1 MHDHEKVVFEGPVKI
16 EDRAQAM
23 KGQIVLKERFAV
35 LCQSRL
41 LLFKNEKESRR
52 AQRGLALAVYPI
64 VNSYFSLEAALP
76 LTDYNFKS
84 RKDFQMGIDSL

>member
-1 MHDHEKVVFEGPVKI
+1 
-16 EDRAQAM
+16 M

-64 VNSYFSLEAALP
+64 VNSDFSLEVALP